1 MHIGRFKSSQ
11 NFLDINLQTNNSNLS
26 LSVTFFGTLRVL
38 QEGKPKTENIGS
50 YFRHHWVWKYPQF
63 DKKCIMQL
71 S

>member
-50 YFRHHWVWKYPQF
+50 YFRHH
-63 DKKCIMQL
+63 
-71 S
+71 